1 MDAEWTRWLLAGG
14 IAAAG
19 IAGAIGLTTWLLV
32 RIPGRRAIEAEL
44 KADPKVAPLLE
55 IAPKERIALDEL
67 KIAAAVL
74 ACSAGTRGARARYAR
89 AACGRADARAGS
101 AQTAEAV
108 AGASAEVGR
117 ADDEAGHFRIAEGM
131 YRTAARR
138 AATRDERERL
148 AAAAAEM
155 AQEASWRERRD
166 EVSMGVD
173 T

>member
-1 MDAEWTRWLLAGG
+1 MDAEWTGWLVAGG
-14 IAAAG
+14 IAAVG
-19 IAGAIGLTTWLLV
+19 IGGAIALTTWVLV

-44 KADPKVAPLLE
+44 EADPKVAPLLR
-55 IAPKERIALDEL
+55 IAAKERVALDEL

-74 ACSAGTRGARARYAR
+74 ACSAGTPGGRARYAR
-89 AACGRADARAGS
+89 AACGRADARARS
-101 AQTAEAV
+101 AETAEAV

-138 AATRDERERL
+138 ASTRGERERL

-155 AQEASWRERRD
+155 AEEAAWRERRD